1 MPRSGTGRVYQRG
14 TTWWIDYGF
23 RGKRYRESSGSQKKK
38 DAVALL
44 RKRLAEMG
52 SGNFV
57 GPSAEQVTFT
67 DLAERIRNH
76 YRIKNLKTAERMEL
90 AVRHLQKFFGADA
103 RALDI
108 TDDRVTAYAIHR
120 QEEGAA
126 QATIQRELM
135 ALSKMFKLGRK
146 KIGGYR
152 PEIPS
157 LNVSNTRKGFLEEAE
172 IEAVI
177 RELTPPVRPLVRF
190 AALTGWRKGEILG
203 LRWAQVDLDAGVL
216 RLDPGTTKNREG
228 RLFPFHE
235 LPPLARLLEAQRQE
249 TRKVERENGTIV
261 THVFHRDG
269 KPIRSIRTG
278 WNAACRRAGLEGA
291 LFHDLR
297 RTAVRNLVRA
307 GVPEKTAM
315 RLVGHKT
322 RSIFDRYN
330 ITNEADARAGVA
342 KLAKLHE
349 GPAKGERRVVPISE
363 AQG

>member
-14 TTWWIDYGF
+14 KTWWIDYGF
-23 RGKRYRESSGSQKKK
+23 RGKRYRESSGSRKKK
-38 DAVALL
+38 NAVALL

-52 SGNFV
+52 AGDFV
-57 GPSAEQVTFT
+57 GPSAEQVTFA
-67 DLAERIRNH
+67 DLAEGIRNH
-76 YRIKNLKTAERMEL
+76 YRIKKLKTAERMKL
-90 AVRHLQKFFGADA
+90 SVRHLQKFFGADA

-146 KIGGYR
+146 KLGGYR

-157 LNVSNTRKGFLEEAE
+157 LNVSNVRKGFLDEAE

-203 LRWAQVDLDAGVL
+203 LRWSQVDFDAGVI
-216 RLDPGTTKNREG
+216 RLDPGTTKNLEG

-235 LPPLARLLEAQRQE
+235 LPPLARLLEAQRQQ
-249 TRKVERENGTIV
+249 TRKVEKETGAIV
-261 THVFHRDG
+261 THVFHRNG
-269 KPIRSIRTG
+269 EPIRSIRTG

-315 RLVGHKT
+315 QLVGHKT

-342 KLAKLHE
+342 KLAELHE
-349 GPAKGERRVVPISE
+349 GTAKGDRSVVPIGE
-363 AQG
+363 ASA